1 MFDGEI
7 SAAIHSSAL
16 IFNSGQ
22 LALWVNAGYS
32 REVANASQL
41 GRDAKRPEE
50 CEAQSKRFIG
60 AGPMGPAHKPK
71 TLQDEIQGPRPRG
84 SHALSV
90 MMF

>member
-60 AGPMGPAHKPK
+60 AGPLGPPINPRHCK
-71 TLQDEIQGPRPRG
+71 INFRGPGLAAAMCCP
-84 SHALSV
+84 S
-90 MMF
+90 